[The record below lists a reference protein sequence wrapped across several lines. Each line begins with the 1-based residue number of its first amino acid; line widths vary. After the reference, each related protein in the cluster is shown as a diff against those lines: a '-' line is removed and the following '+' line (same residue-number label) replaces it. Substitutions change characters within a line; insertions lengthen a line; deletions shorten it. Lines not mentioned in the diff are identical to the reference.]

1 MQNHIPKR
9 RSNPR
14 NRPSPESRRSPRRE
28 NTQRSHLLDGWF
40 VYNRDSGGLRKCMR
54 EITAQA
60 PGDRRGIDAN
70 GNPGIDQESSETA
83 GKETLA
89 HGLRARVVDAL
100 IRQFFSPRR
109 RRLQPDPDG
118 CAAGW
123 AVSRICICGDVGVP
137 TSSSDGTVRFWTQH
151 PEKKCEYVLSKTLA
165 GHFSF
170 VGAMVWAPPSDRFPE
185 GAIVSGGM
193 DTLVLLWN
201 LHTGEVVGTM
211 KGHTSQVQVIPPLN
225 FGKEGFVYIH
235 SLGMQMP
242 GMGILSASHDGTI
255 KLWALTGQPLLEM
268 IGHTSL
274 VYSVDAHSS
283 GLIASGSR
291 DRSVK
296 IWKDGICV
304 QSIEHPGRIWDAKF
318 LDNGDVV
325 TACCDGIVRIWT
337 TGNNRLCHDEELAAY
352 RKTVGGL
359 KLMDPSGAA
368 GMTQQG
374 HKSHFSDTVHVY
386 CVDSMML
393 QLFVVNFAGIVAQT
407 LIVRE
412 GHTGVAYSWNSKE
425 LKWDKGY
432 PPTTVSKNQYPTS
445 WRAAQP
451 CDSIPED
458 IIIWEIIPRLPA
470 KAFARCRA
478 ICRLWRHVLTS
489 NGDLLLKHH
498 CAQPSHP
505 IASCME
511 RSDRMLYDLCAF
523 DPWAGVLSPFAQL
536 WDPCLMRCI
545 GRPAASASE
554 DDALAEGSVNTT
566 SYRPS
571 VLFQEDLHFY
581 PVKKQGSNMLMVF
594 NTTAESFRWMSAPA
608 TPESATLFEMDGKLV
623 LYYIDEDITM
633 IDICV
638 LQDYDNEVWEFKY
651 KIKLPVADLR
661 LSARSRGYISP
672 VLYEKG
678 GVLISMHSRLVQVDT
693 LGSVRSDIIWSGSNL
708 SITPYKLKQSLVRHT
723 FFPSQPGGASSGGPF
738 I

>member
-1 MQNHIPKR
+1 MHSTLR
-9 RSNPR
+9 RWRDGNAVEILVAHEAAVQTVLKL
-14 NRPSPESRRSPRRE
+14 PSGELFTGSS
-28 NTQRSHLLDGWF
+28 
-40 VYNRDSGGLRKCMR
+40 DSTIKLWKG
-54 EITAQA
+54 
-60 PGDRRGIDAN
+60 
-70 GNPGIDQESSETA
+70 
-83 GKETLA
+83 
-89 HGLRARVVDAL
+89 
-100 IRQFFSPRR
+100 
-109 RRLQPDPDG
+109 
-118 CAAGW
+118 
-123 AVSRICICGDVGVP
+123 RIC
-137 TSSSDGTVRFWTQH
+137 
-151 PEKKCEYVLSKTLA
+151 
-165 GHFSF
+165 
-170 VGAMVWAPPSDRFPE
+170 
-185 GAIVSGGM
+185 
-193 DTLVLLWN
+193 
-201 LHTGEVVGTM
+201 LHTFS
-211 KGHTSQVQVIPPLN
+211 GHADTVCCLA
-225 FGKEGFVYIH
+225 
-235 SLGMQMP
+235 QMP

-337 TGNNRLCHDEELAAY
+337 TGNNRPCRDEELAAY

-368 GMTQQG
+368 GMTQQ
-374 HKSHFSDTVHVY
+374 
-386 CVDSMML
+386 
-393 QLFVVNFAGIVAQT
+393 GIVAQT

-489 NGDLLLKHH
+489 NSDLLLKHH

-523 DPWAGVLSPFAQL
+523 DPWASVLSPFFAQL
-536 WDPCLMRCI
+536 WDPCLMVRASCDGLLVLSRPRCFYVCNPTTREWLSKCFLPHFLGFYPHRSSGECRVLCRSSPSLDPHSDDKPSYYIFTLGSSEQRCI

-581 PVKKQGSNMLMVF
+581 PVKKHGSNMLMVF